1 MLDEAT
7 GFAVMDGRVRD
18 EWIDINGHM
27 NVAYYLL
34 AFDLAV
40 DALWTHFGIDDD
52 YVARRQMSTFAVESH
67 VEYLRELRPDAP
79 YTVTTQILA
88 VDGKRLH
95 QFQRMYHR
103 DEGFLAASCEWMNL
117 HVDLS
122 VRRVCPWPD
131 DVLEQIL
138 EFARRQPARDWPSSA
153 GSQMRVKSPM
163 YSQHS
168 GGE

>member
-1 MLDEAT
+1 MADTMT
-7 GFAVMDGRVRD
+7 GHVVMDGRVRK
-18 EWIDINGHM
+18 EWVDINGHM
-27 NVAYYLL
+27 NVAYYVL

-40 DALWTHFGIDDD
+40 DSLWTEFGLGDV
-52 YVARRQMSTFAVESH
+52 YVAEREMSTFAVESH

-103 DEGFLAASCEWMNL
+103 DEGFLAATCEWMNL

-122 VRRVCPWPD
+122 VRRVSPWPD
-131 DVLEQIL
+131 DVLEKIL
-138 EFARRQPARDWPSSA
+138 SFANGQPATEWPSSV
-153 GSQMRVKSPM
+153 GRQMQVRHPI
-163 YSQHS
+163 YSIR
-168 GGE
+168 GGQS